1 MWTGDGGAFMRAAR
15 SESKRAACHAPAALV
30 PVLRST
36 PCPRER
42 EQGTE
47 VCSRV
52 PFCTV
57 KASRERTSVPCSQAG
72 AANGYSMPST
82 LRVRLIRPPSSM
94 ISRMNGGNG

>member
-1 MWTGDGGAFMRAAR
+1 MCAACP
-15 SESKRAACHAPAALV
+15 ESKRAACHAQAALF

-47 VCSRV
+47 VR
-52 PFCTV
+52 
-57 KASRERTSVPCSQAG
+57 SQAG
-72 AANGYSMPST
+72 AADGYSMPST
-82 LRVRLIRPPSSM
+82 LRVRLMSPPSSM